1 MVNNLLSETLSESQ
15 RRIMDDLFIKLSSV
29 ENDQETEQMLMEY
42 TDYRN
47 YLDYDIKIKYASG
60 NFAYFSK
67 VNKEKSGGETL
78 FVCLRRQSHRGGLSG
93 KGIPSPDRRGY
104 RAGRDV
110 LLQKGGERDAAGKPD
125 LLFVSPPLSALPA
138 QARTPERHR
147 RHGHF
152 RVLYAGKYHD

>member
-60 NFAYFSK
+60 DYAYFSK
-67 VNKEKSGGETL
+67 VNKEKIWWKKHKHHSMSLWQQVLNKL
-78 FVCLRRQSHRGGLSG
+78 FVIEIKMRILV
-93 KGIPSPDRRGY
+93 
-104 RAGRDV
+104 V
-110 LLQKGGERDAAGKPD
+110 LLFLTKHLIIWMNKEYK
-125 LLFVSPPLSALPA
+125 
-138 QARTPERHR
+138 
-147 RHGHF
+147 
-152 RVLYAGKYHD
+152 K